1 MKQHYENY
9 SNEDFEVWKILF
21 ERQKEELSLKAG
33 KEYLYYL
40 NELKDSLSADF
51 VPRFSDL
58 NNALMAKTNWSIEV
72 VPGLIP
78 VERFFELLSKRK
90 FCSSTWIRKKSQLD
104 YLEEPDMF
112 HDIFGHIPL
121 LMDTEYANYMEDLG
135 HLGVYYKDHPEVI
148 RGLRSLYWFTIE
160 FGLIGTEENPQI
172 YGAGIISSYGESKHI
187 YENKNVSIKRFDLDE
202 ILEKEIVTSEIQ
214 NLYYCIDSMSFLY
227 DSLDSL
233 KISLEKLCS
242 KPKFVK

>member
-1 MKQHYENY
+1 MKQHYEKY
-9 SNEDFEVWKILF
+9 SKEDFEVWKILF
-21 ERQKEELSLKAG
+21 ERQKKELSLKAG
-33 KEYLYYL
+33 KEYNHYL
-40 NELKDSLSADF
+40 NELNKSLNADF
-51 VPRFSDL
+51 IPRFPDL
-58 NNALMAKTNWSIEV
+58 NNALMEKTNWSIEV

-121 LMDTEYANYMEDLG
+121 LMDSEYANYMQALG
-135 HLGVYYKDHPEVI
+135 QLGVHYKDHPEVI
-148 RGLRSLYWFTIE
+148 MGLRSLYWFTIE
-160 FGLIGTEENPQI
+160 FGLMGSRDNPQI

-187 YENKNVSIKRFDLDE
+187 YENKNVTVKQFDLDE

-214 NLYYCIDSMSFLY
+214 NLYYSVESMSNLY
-227 DSLDSL
+227 DTLDSL
-233 KISLEKLCS
+233 KISLEKLSS
-242 KPKFVK
+242 KSKYVN